1 MAKNLYDL
9 TVENN
14 DKINSQLYD
23 ETGMVTVPLYG
34 AAAES
39 AMSESEYLAATGGT
53 SHTLYNLEAQKD
65 LNAQVA
71 GQRAQAGTL
80 YELSKPTYGVK
91 GKQLYDLGV
100 NNSGYAKYLGD
111 SNKKALKQNLYAID
125 EGEKAAKQE
134 IAVNTAQLKA
144 QNISNYAQYVSKY
157 GTVLDDYER
166 YESENYSP
174 AQIQQKLL
182 KDGYTADQIGAVDR
196 LRAERDLIKEGEAPN
211 RDNILSA
218 LQEGTVSQEWA
229 EGQLLSSYTY
239 KDAAKVAEDVKN
251 GIITEE
257 TANAWAKTTLDTYA
271 ISGIRLPYA
280 DVDALV
286 KDGVLDK
293 ATADAYKQETNAI
306 RSELAQKAFD
316 SPTDLN
322 QFLKAWG
329 GSDLVDQDGNPI
341 SDGAKSAYALQK
353 VVDLVNTGV
362 FESNGMGNA
371 DAIEE
376 IFSAYTEKV
385 KNASETDAETMLA
398 AANAVYEDEKRKLY
412 DRWSEDSDLHEGG
425 VPYITPESEGKK
437 LLNQMYQ
444 LETKDQRERELESL
458 KRTVGSL
465 KDAVG
470 QMYVAAN
477 VKGTEDDFKASTKD
491 GITAL
496 GNWAAG
502 IVYENNDVI
511 FDKDY
516 SQAQKNAF
524 EDFIKDKDI
533 SVEILQKVSRSGTQE
548 KVIVINYNGKRQEV
562 DGRFLTNEDIDAL
575 NEFGLVYDSQ
585 ITYSLN
591 GHGADTYDRTNR
603 KTGVP
608 EKTKTRRAGEEW
620 K

>member
-1 MAKNLYDL
+1 MGKNLYDL

-53 SHTLYNLEAQKD
+53 SHTLYNLEAQKELD
-65 LNAQVA
+65 KQVA

-111 SNKKALKQNLYAID
+111 ANKKALKQNLYAID

-166 YESENYSP
+166 YESENYTHE
-174 AQIQQKLL
+174 QIQQKLL

-196 LRAERDLIKEGEAPN
+196 LRAERDLGKDAPN
-211 RDNILSA
+211 RDNILHA
-218 LQEGTVSQEWA
+218 LQEGTVSKEWA
-229 EGQLLSSYTY
+229 EGQILGSYTY

-251 GIITEE
+251 GIITDE
-257 TANAWAKTTLDTYA
+257 AAKAWAKTTLDTYA
-271 ISGIRLPYA
+271 VSGIRLPYA

-293 ATADAYKQETNAI
+293 ATADAYKVETNAI
-306 RSELAQKAFD
+306 RSDLAQKAFD

-362 FESNGMGNA
+362 FESNGMGNE
-371 DAIEE
+371 DAIDK

-385 KNASETDAETMLA
+385 KNASETDSETMLA
-398 AANAVYEDEKRKLY
+398 AANAIYEDAKKDFDSVKDDLY
-412 DRWSEDSDLHEGG
+412 TDELLARWKEFS
-425 VPYITPESEGKK
+425 T
-437 LLNQMYQ
+437 
-444 LETKDQRERELESL
+444 
-458 KRTVGSL
+458 L

-470 QMYVAAN
+470 QMYADAMLQSVENNFNLSAKDGFATLGNISAAVVYGDALAGN
-477 VKGTEDDFKASTKD
+477 PDFKEIQESAIEK
-491 GITAL
+491 
-496 GNWAAG
+496 
-502 IVYENNDVI
+502 
-511 FDKDY
+511 
-516 SQAQKNAF
+516 
-524 EDFIKDKDI
+524 FIKDNGIEVHMGYKQTSATSSADLN
-533 SVEILQKVSRSGTQE
+533 SVSIR
-548 KVIVINYNGKRQEV
+548 YNGKV
-562 DGRFLTNEDIDAL
+562 YGIGIDTLTKEQIDAFKHYGIVTE
-575 NEFGLVYDSQ
+575 NTIVM
-585 ITYSLN
+585 
-591 GHGADTYDRTNR
+591 R
-603 KTGVP
+603 
-608 EKTKTRRAGEEW
+608 
-620 K
+620 